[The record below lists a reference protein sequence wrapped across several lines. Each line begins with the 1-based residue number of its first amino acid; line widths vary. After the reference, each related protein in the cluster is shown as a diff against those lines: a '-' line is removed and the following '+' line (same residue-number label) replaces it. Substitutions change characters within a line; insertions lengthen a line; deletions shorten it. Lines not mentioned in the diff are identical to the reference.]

1 MNDVAPDTQMR
12 RILMIEDL
20 AEDRQIYRRYL
31 KRHFGEGIA
40 WREAETAAEGLAE
53 IEQWSPDCVLLD
65 YSLPDQ
71 DGLAVLQSLLGE
83 RARLPLPVVML
94 TGMGSES
101 IAVQALK
108 LGAMDYLVKDHITA
122 NALKRTV
129 LNAME
134 KHNLVAELENSRGAL
149 ERSHAELEAR
159 NADLRA
165 SKLELEREV
174 GERRQVQQTLL
185 ESEKHFRK
193 MAEFSASV
201 IHNLGNVLTNMGTS
215 IFQMRSVLE
224 GSQLRNMLLA
234 HGLIRD
240 HLEDFDRFIV
250 DHPKGKLLP
259 KYLLS
264 SGEHLQK
271 EQERLNGELD
281 LLNERLLMMRD
292 IIEQQQ
298 TRAKDALKSNP
309 LDLGSTVDKVVS
321 LNEELIETYQI
332 QVFTQHFAT
341 RPVFANR
348 AKILQIL
355 INLVKNAIEAMA
367 ANPPD
372 RHRHLILRT
381 SDENHDRICLEIRDT
396 GCGIEPEQLTN
407 LFAYGY
413 STKKEGHGFG
423 LPYCALAMKEMGGDI
438 RATSEGV
445 GRGTAFTLTF
455 RSGRKLSHDGK

>member
-1 MNDVAPDTQMR
+1 
-12 RILMIEDL
+12 MIEDL

-31 KRHFGEGIA
+31 KRRFGDQIN
-40 WREAETAAEGLAE
+40 WCEAETAAEGFAR
-53 IEQWSPDCVLLD
+53 IESWAPDCVLLD
-65 YSLPDQ
+65 YSLPDE
-71 DGLAVLQSLLGE
+71 DGLAVLRRLLGD
-83 RARLPLPVVML
+83 RTRLPLPVVML

-129 LNAME
+129 VNAVE
-134 KHNLVAELENSRGAL
+134 KHNLVAELESKRREL
-149 ERSHAELEAR
+149 EQSHATLEMR

-165 SKLELEREV
+165 SKIELEREV
-174 GERRQVQQTLL
+174 NERRQVQQTLL

-240 HLEDFDRFIV
+240 HFEDFDRFIV
-250 DHPKGKLLP
+250 EHPKGKLLP

-264 SGEHLQK
+264 AGENLQK
-271 EQERLNGELD
+271 EHERMGGELD

-292 IIEQQQ
+292 IIDQQQ

-309 LDLGSTVDKVVS
+309 LDLGNTVEKVVG
-321 LNEELIETYQI
+321 LHEELIEVHRI
-332 QVFTQHFAT
+332 QVFTQSFAT

-367 ANPPD
+367 HNPPD
-372 RHRHLILRT
+372 RHRHLILR
-381 SDENHDRICLEIRDT
+381 SADENHDRICLEIRDT

-438 RATSEGV
+438 RAFSEGS
-445 GRGTAFTLTF
+445 GRGTVFTLTF
-455 RSGRKLSHDGK
+455 RSGRKLTHDGK